1 MGLLIQRQ
9 ELGEVYAGDFSHRIH
24 ALIPL
29 ILGKAITTSL
39 VSLLEK
45 FP

>member
-9 ELGEVYAGDFSHRIH
+9 ELGEVYAGDFSHWIY

-29 ILGKAITTSL
+29 FW
-39 VSLLEK
+39 VR
-45 FP
+45 P